1 MVSAVLATAAISMAA
16 CGNNGGMISKEPNV
30 GVPAG
35 VTEAVSS
42 YAKTACYEQEKG
54 NDVKIPFEA
63 DKIQKVSFMY
73 RVLSSSDWSY
83 KNDTLT
89 VKARVFKNETA
100 GEKRLRVFVDD
111 HYVEIK
117 VRVVTKVIYTV
128 GDFNSIRNNLNGV
141 YVLGCDIDFAG
152 EEFWPIGK
160 AAVANED
167 GNYSSSSFEGVFDGM
182 GYAVKNVKISPM
194 DHRETED
201 GNGQG
206 PSLGGNKGENGH
218 AMGYAY
224 STGIFMTTSAN
235 SQIVNTRFLNISVEC
250 QGLSGP
256 VVGTNGGLI
265 KNCFVTSTLTAH
277 KVEWSVEN
285 AGGIA
290 GQNAGGDMAGKIE
303 NCIAIY
309 SCPSGGA
316 RGIADWNNGTIRN
329 CYAATVD
336 SYVFHPGYDSETH
349 SVPADFDYDDFF
361 NELIENKDIDRLFG
375 NDAKGIPSVISG
387 NYTLPALPGMH
398 GWDEYGTITI
408 PNGDGF
414 RSFYKG
420 GDIINTET
428 VRRDYLL
435 DPAHFAAEDGW
446 DTDIWDFTYGAIP
459 TLKIQSR

>member
-1 MVSAVLATAAISMAA
+1 MKKGISCLLVSAVLATAAISMAA

-117 VRVVTKVIYTV
+117 VRIVTKVIYNTE
-128 GDFNSIRNNLNGV
+128 DFNSIRNNMNGV

-160 AAVANED
+160 DAVANEN
-167 GNYSSSSFEGVFDGM
+167 GNYDTSSFEGIFDGM
-182 GYAVKNVKISPM
+182 GYAVKNVKINPL
-194 DHRETED
+194 DHKEGED
-201 GNGQG
+201 GIGQG
-206 PSLGGNKGENGH
+206 PSVGGNNG
-218 AMGYAY
+218 AGYMYGA
-224 STGIFMTTSAN
+224 GIFMTTSAN
-235 SQIVNTRFLNISVEC
+235 SQILNTRFLNIVVQG
-250 QGLSGP
+250 QGLIGP

-265 KNCFVTSTLTAH
+265 KNCFVTSTLEFNKAGWGA
-277 KVEWSVEN
+277 ER

-309 SCPSGGA
+309 SCPNGGA
-316 RGIADWNNGTIRN
+316 RGIADWNSGTISN

-336 SYVFHPGYDSETH
+336 SYVLHPGYDSETH

-361 NELIENKDIDRLFG
+361 NELDIDGVLNIGWG
-375 NDAKGIPSVISG
+375 NF
-387 NYTLPALPGMH
+387 TLPALPGTH
-398 GWDEYGTITI
+398 GWDAFGTVT
-408 PNGDGF
+408 NGD

-428 VRRDYLL
+428 VRRDFLL
-435 DPAHFAAEDGW
+435 DPNNFSEENGW
-446 DTDIWDFTYGAIP
+446 DSEIWNFTYGAFP
-459 TLKIQSR
+459 TLRTQR